1 MYYPSAYI
9 VRIKWRVY
17 IIHGECQHA
26 VSVCFSVQDI
36 PGLTERESDGEVPLV
51 CAVWQWGVWVTCVL
65 SRASLECSRRSGL
78 EDEVAGHALRLV
90 LRGSELCRPQ
100 RGPSRVRGVSG
111 PDPRVWITDHTLLHI

>member
-1 MYYPSAYI
+1 MLDIGKASCGVWGVLPECLYSEDKVESVYNSRCMSAY
-9 VRIKWRVY
+9 
-17 IIHGECQHA
+17 A

-78 EDEVAGHALRLV
+78 EGTRWLV
-90 LRGSELCRPQ
+90 TRP
-100 RGPSRVRGVSG
+100 G
-111 PDPRVWITDHTLLHI
+111 